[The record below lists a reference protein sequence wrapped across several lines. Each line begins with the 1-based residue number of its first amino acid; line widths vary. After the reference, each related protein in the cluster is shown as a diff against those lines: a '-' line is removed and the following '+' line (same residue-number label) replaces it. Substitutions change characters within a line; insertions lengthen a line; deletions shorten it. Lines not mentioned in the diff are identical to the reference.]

1 MTGNKVEYH
10 SIPFKSIT
18 HFSIETAGTFELD
31 AELKIWIVGTARHF
45 RRRVVDKAV

>member
-10 SIPFKSIT
+10 SITFKRIT

-45 RRRVVDKAV
+45 KRRVADTTV